1 MTPPLV
7 FVIGGTGAQG
17 LPIVEALVKDGQYAV
32 RILTRDKTSPRSRKL
47 ATLSPNVSFLEGSF
61 ASEENLRAGYAG
73 ADYAFVNID
82 GKSRVFWNPSP
93 LTAIGFN
100 TGEKTEIFWGLRSY
114 ELAIEQGIKF
124 FIWGNL
130 DFVLKKS
137 GYDSKFRTGHYD
149 GMVN

>member
-1 MTPPLV
+1 MAPPLV

-32 RILTRDKTSPRSRKL
+32 RVLTRDKTSPRSRKL

-61 ASEENLRAGYAG
+61 ASEENLRAGYSG

-93 LTAIGFN
+93 LTATGFN

>member
-1 MTPPLV
+1 MAPPLV

-32 RILTRDKTSPRSRKL
+32 RVLTRDKTSLRSRKL

-82 GKSRVFWNPSP
+82 GKSRVFLNPFTSNRYR
-93 LTAIGFN
+93 FQYWREN
-100 TGEKTEIFWGLRSY
+100 
-114 ELAIEQGIKF
+114 
-124 FIWGNL
+124 GNL
-130 DFVLKKS
+130 LGAKVLRTCH
-137 GYDSKFRTGHYD
+137 RTGYKVLHL
-149 GMVN
+149 GKSRLCTQEKRL

>member
-1 MTPPLV
+1 MAPPLV

-32 RILTRDKTSPRSRKL
+32 RVLTRDKTSPRSRKL
-47 ATLSPNVSFLEGSF
+47 ATLGPNVSFLEGSF

-82 GKSRVFWNPSP
+82 GKSRIFWNPSP
-93 LTAIGFN
+93 LTATGFN

>member
-1 MTPPLV
+1 MAPPLV

-32 RILTRDKTSPRSRKL
+32 RVLTRDKTSPRSRKL

-82 GKSRVFWNPSP
+82 GQFRAFS
-93 LTAIGFN
+93 
-100 TGEKTEIFWGLRSY
+100 EILH
-114 ELAIEQGIKF
+114 L
-124 FIWGNL
+124 
-130 DFVLKKS
+130 
-137 GYDSKFRTGHYD
+137 
-149 GMVN
+149 